1 MVAAKQTVRTPL
13 LSEVRTDGGTQPRS
27 TIDALLVEE
36 YSAAMVEGTTFPPM
50 VIFFDGVSYWLADGF
65 HRYFAALGAF
75 GEDAEANCEVH
86 LGTVR
91 DAILYSVGANAS
103 HGLRRTN
110 EDKRRAVR
118 TLLNDETWAKWSD
131 REIAKRCAVDGKT
144 VAALRPS
151 PSAEAPQIERTANRG
166 GTTFTIKTDNIGRR
180 PVIEDRPVFDATPS
194 GGAMEPTRS
203 PSPTIVD
210 AEVQAFR
217 ARQAEAGDIPERVF
231 DIVRAFQGLPE
242 ASDAARR
249 FPPGQRHAFGASK
262 AFEIAAWFSAFGD
275 AWLSEN
281 GGRDAQAA

>member
-1 MVAAKQTVRTPL
+1 MSRAKPKVRTPL

-27 TIDALLVEE
+27 TIDAHLVDE
-36 YSAAMVEGTTFPPM
+36 YSAAMVEGAIFPPI
-50 VIFFDGVSYWLADGF
+50 VLFFDGVAYWLADGF

-75 GEDAEANCEVH
+75 GEDSEANSEIH

-91 DAILYSVGANAS
+91 DAILYSVGANAA

-144 VAALRPS
+144 VAALRPA
-151 PSAEAPQIERTANRG
+151 PSAEVPQTERTASRG
-166 GTTFTIKTDNIGRR
+166 GTTFTMKTGNIGRR
-180 PVIEDRPVFDATPS
+180 PAEDDQPVFDSTSS
-194 GGAMEPTRS
+194 GRAMDA
-203 PSPTIVD
+203 SPTPVSLAQD
-210 AEVQAFR
+210 TEVQAFR

-231 DIVRAFQGLPE
+231 DIVRAFDGLPD
-242 ASDAARR
+242 AVDAARR
-249 FPPGQRHAFGASK
+249 FPPGQRHAFDGAK
-262 AFEIAAWFSAFGD
+262 AFEIATWFRAFGD
-275 AWLSEN
+275 AWLGRN